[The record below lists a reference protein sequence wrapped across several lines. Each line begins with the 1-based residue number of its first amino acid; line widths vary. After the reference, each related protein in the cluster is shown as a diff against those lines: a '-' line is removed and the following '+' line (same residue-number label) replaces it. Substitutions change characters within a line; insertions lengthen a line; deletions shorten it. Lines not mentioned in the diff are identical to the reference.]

1 VRIALK
7 VEYDGAAFNGWQAQS
22 SARTVQAAVEAALT
36 RVADH
41 PVKVVCAGRTD
52 SGVHALGQIVHY
64 DTRAARSL
72 RSWVLGT
79 NSNLPCDVAV
89 HWARSVADDFHA
101 RFSAT
106 SRRYRYV
113 ILNRWAR
120 PALLC
125 GKVTWERRPLEVR
138 PMQQAAAHL
147 LGEHD
152 FTSFR
157 ALACQAKN
165 PVRTVDE
172 LKVSRDAAAV
182 YVDVHANAFLYH
194 MVRNIVG
201 VLTTI
206 GAGERAADW
215 SAELLERRD
224 RAHGGITAPA
234 DGLYLVHVS
243 YPKTFGLPDTFT
255 LPRYS

>member
-1 VRIALK
+1 MRIALK
-7 VEYDGAAFNGWQAQS
+7 VEYDGAAFTGWQAQTCTH
-22 SARTVQAAVEAALT
+22 TVQGALEAALT

-41 PVKVVCAGRTD
+41 VVKVICAGRTD
-52 SGVHALGQIVHY
+52 SGVHAVGQIIHFE
-64 DTRAARSL
+64 TRATRSM
-72 RSWVLGT
+72 RSWALGA
-79 NSNLPCDVAV
+79 NSHLPRDVVV
-89 HWARSVADDFHA
+89 HWARPVADDFHA

-113 ILNRWAR
+113 ILNRWVR

-125 GKVTWERRPLEVR
+125 GKVTWERCPLEVR
-138 PMQQAAAHL
+138 PMQQAAAYL

-157 ALACQAKN
+157 ALGCQAKT
-165 PVRTVDE
+165 PVRTLIE
-172 LKVSRDAAAV
+172 LNVSRDAAIV

-206 GAGERAADW
+206 GAGKRAADW

-224 RAHGGITAPA
+224 RAQGGITAPA
-234 DGLYLVHVS
+234 NGLYLVHVS
-243 YPKTFGLPDTFT
+243 YPKMFGLPDTFT

>member
-1 VRIALK
+1 MRIVLE
-7 VEYDGAAFNGWQAQS
+7 VEYDGATFSGWQAQPG
-22 SARTVQAAVEAALT
+22 ARTVQAVMEAALT

-52 SGVHALGQIVHY
+52 SGVHAVGQIMHF
-64 DTRAARSL
+64 DTGATRSL

-79 NSNLPCDVAV
+79 NSNLPQDVAI
-89 HWARSVADDFHA
+89 HWAQSVTDDFHA

-113 ILNRWAR
+113 ILNRWVR
-120 PALLC
+120 PALLS
-125 GKVTWERRPLEVR
+125 GKITWERRPLEV
-138 PMQQAAAHL
+138 PLMQQAAAHL

-157 ALACQAKN
+157 ALACQAKT

-172 LKVSRDAAAV
+172 LKVTRDAAAV
-182 YVDVHANAFLYH
+182 YVDVLANAFLYH

-201 VLTTI
+201 VLIAI
-206 GAGERAADW
+206 GVGDRAADW
-215 SAELLERRD
+215 PAELLERRD

-243 YPKTFGLPDTFT
+243 YPKAFGLPDTFT